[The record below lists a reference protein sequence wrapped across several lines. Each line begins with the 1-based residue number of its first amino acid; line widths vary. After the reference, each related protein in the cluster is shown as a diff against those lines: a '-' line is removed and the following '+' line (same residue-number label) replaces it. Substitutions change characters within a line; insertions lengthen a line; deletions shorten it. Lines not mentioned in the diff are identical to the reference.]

1 MVRKTNQISYPA
13 RAGWKHREI
22 FLSDEVGDVIGA
34 SPSASRDR
42 GSVHDASG
50 SLPTPLPPFV
60 STTHLPVTMAIT
72 AVAGVAVA
80 APASSSLRAGRNYR
94 GAAAVRVA
102 TRPVASTR
110 RGMSES
116 PRPTPSHAFHAG
128 PRRAGRRSMPSN
140 SEPRAPRAP
149 IAQPVPAHVRNQPAR
164 NRGMNSNPTPSRRS
178 L

>member
-116 PRPTPSHAFHAG
+116 PRPTQYHAFHW
-128 PRRAGRRSMPSN
+128 M
-140 SEPRAPRAP
+140 
-149 IAQPVPAHVRNQPAR
+149 
-164 NRGMNSNPTPSRRS
+164 RGETFDAVEF
-178 L
+178 